1 VLLSLI
7 FSLFELLGD
16 IVHNHASLAVVG
28 DYLLNLTPSMI
39 YNITPLSVLIA
50 VLVTVSVLNR
60 SSELTAMKATGTSLY
75 RVILPILL
83 VAGALAVMM
92 FAFDQLYLPNANRT
106 QESLRSEGFGV
117 TSLVDSVLNDP
128 RRLRPHYH
136 NFFQMML
143 LRGEGKVMYDFHD
156 DHVSG
161 LTLFFLSPGQVH
173 NLRPSQD
180 FNGTTVSFT
189 QGFFDHRAAPPSTLF
204 ELPFFFTT
212 EISPLL
218 KIPPGDTFRIGE
230 VFAEMQREFTAAE
243 PNAAEVLRAWLRIFF
258 ARVLRLVEKNRPS
271 AKASRQSVLVR
282 QFHLAVERGF
292 RQEQTLA
299 DYARE
304 LDVTA
309 NHLNDVVRAETGR
322 SAGSIVRQRRLL
334 DAQRLLSHSDLTV
347 SEIGY
352 QTGFPDPS
360 YFGRFF
366 RRETGRTPAEFRQQI
381 REKYHSKV
389 A

>member
-1 VLLSLI
+1 MNRQTIPAIGMSL
-7 FSLFELLGD
+7 
-16 IVHNHASLAVVG
+16 VG
-28 DYLLNLTPSMI
+28 
-39 YNITPLSVLIA
+39 
-50 VLVTVSVLNR
+50 
-60 SSELTAMKATGTSLY
+60 
-75 RVILPILL
+75 
-83 VAGALAVMM
+83 
-92 FAFDQLYLPNANRT
+92 
-106 QESLRSEGFGV
+106 QESLRNEGFGV

-173 NLRPSQD
+173 NLRPRHD

-243 PNAAEVLRAWLRIFF
+243 PNAAEILRAWLRIFF
-258 ARVLRLVEKNRPS
+258 ARVLRLVEETRPS
-271 AKASRQSVLVR
+271 ARASRQSALVR

-292 RQEQTLA
+292 RREQTLA

>member
-1 VLLSLI
+1 MNRRTI
-7 FSLFELLGD
+7 PAFEM
-16 IVHNHASLAVVG
+16 SRVG
-28 DYLLNLTPSMI
+28 
-39 YNITPLSVLIA
+39 
-50 VLVTVSVLNR
+50 R
-60 SSELTAMKATGTSLY
+60 
-75 RVILPILL
+75 
-83 VAGALAVMM
+83 
-92 FAFDQLYLPNANRT
+92 
-106 QESLRSEGFGV
+106 ESLRREGFVV

-136 NFFQMML
+136 DFFQMML
-143 LRGEGKVMYDFHD
+143 LRGQGKVMYDFHD
-156 DHVSG
+156 DQVNG
-161 LTLFFLSPGQVH
+161 PTLFFLSPGQIH
-173 NLRPSQD
+173 TLRPRRD
-180 FNGTTVSFT
+180 FDGITVSFT

-204 ELPFFFTT
+204 ELPFFFATD
-212 EISPLL
+212 ISPLL
-218 KIPPGDTFRIGE
+218 KIPPGDSFRIAE
-230 VFAEMQREFTAAE
+230 VFVEMQREFNAAGAGAAE
-243 PNAAEVLRAWLRIFF
+243 ILRAWLRILF
-258 ARVLRLVEKNRPS
+258 ARVLRLLENKRPPVTPSRPS
-271 AKASRQSVLVR
+271 VLLR

-292 RQEQTLA
+292 RQERALA

-366 RRETGRTPAEFRQQI
+366 RRETGQTPAAFRLQI
-381 REKYHSKV
+381 REKYHSK
-389 A
+389 AA

>member
-1 VLLSLI
+1 MNRQTI
-7 FSLFELLGD
+7 PAFEM
-16 IVHNHASLAVVG
+16 SQVG
-28 DYLLNLTPSMI
+28 
-39 YNITPLSVLIA
+39 
-50 VLVTVSVLNR
+50 R
-60 SSELTAMKATGTSLY
+60 
-75 RVILPILL
+75 
-83 VAGALAVMM
+83 
-92 FAFDQLYLPNANRT
+92 
-106 QESLRSEGFGV
+106 ESLRREGFVV
-117 TSLVDSVLNDP
+117 TSLIDSVLNDP

-143 LRGEGKVMYDFHD
+143 LRGKGKVMHDFRD
-156 DHVSG
+156 DQVSG

-173 NLRPSQD
+173 TIRPRRD
-180 FNGTTVSFT
+180 FNGITVSFT
-189 QGFFDHRAAPPSTLF
+189 QGFFDHRAAPPSALF

-218 KIPPGDTFRIGE
+218 KIPRGDAFRIGE
-230 VFAEMQREFTAAE
+230 VFAEMQREFNAAE
-243 PNAAEVLRAWLRIFF
+243 PNTAEVLRAWLRILF
-258 ARVLRLVEKNRPS
+258 ARVLRLSGKNQPL
-271 AKASRQSVLVR
+271 ANPSRQSVLVR

-292 RQEQTLA
+292 RRERALA

-304 LDVTA
+304 FGVTA

-366 RRETGRTPAEFRQQI
+366 RREMGQTPAEFRIRI
-381 REKYHSKV
+381 REKYHSKTR
-389 A
+389 

>member
-1 VLLSLI
+1 MNRRTI
-7 FSLFELLGD
+7 PAFEM
-16 IVHNHASLAVVG
+16 SQVG
-28 DYLLNLTPSMI
+28 
-39 YNITPLSVLIA
+39 
-50 VLVTVSVLNR
+50 R
-60 SSELTAMKATGTSLY
+60 
-75 RVILPILL
+75 
-83 VAGALAVMM
+83 
-92 FAFDQLYLPNANRT
+92 
-106 QESLRSEGFGV
+106 ESLRREGFVV
-117 TSLVDSVLNDP
+117 TSLSDSVLNDP

-136 NFFQMML
+136 DFFQMML
-143 LRGEGKVMYDFHD
+143 LRGDGAVMHDFRD
-156 DHVSG
+156 DQVSG

-173 NLRPSQD
+173 TLRPRRD
-180 FNGTTVSFT
+180 FDGITISFT
-189 QGFFDHRAAPPSTLF
+189 QGFFDHRAAPPSALF

-218 KIPPGDTFRIGE
+218 KIPRGDIFRIAE
-230 VFAEMQREFTAAE
+230 VFTEIQREFNAAE
-243 PNAAEVLRAWLRIFF
+243 MNAAEVVRAWLRILF
-258 ARVLRLVEKNRPS
+258 ARVLRLLGQSRPF
-271 AKASRQSVLVR
+271 AQPSRQSVLAR

-292 RQEQTLA
+292 RQERALT

-360 YFGRFF
+360 YFVRFF
-366 RRETGRTPAEFRQQI
+366 RREMGKTPAAFRTEI
-381 REKYHSKV
+381 REKYHSKPR
-389 A
+389 